1 MTYPVTRRAACGLGL
16 AALATPAGFAR
27 GTASPAEQWGMF
39 EVSLKGPASGN
50 PFVDVHL
57 SATFQQGTE
66 GVEADGFYDGDG
78 VYRIR
83 FMPGLRGEWRYRTK
97 SNVAELDGKTGVFV
111 AGAPAAGNHGPV
123 AVANTFH
130 FAYADGTPYKEIG
143 TTCYAWIQQPDARCD
158 LTVKTLA
165 ASPFNKIRMAIFP
178 NESLPT
184 IPLFPFAG
192 TAPHG
197 WDFTRFN
204 PAFFRRLEKR
214 IGQLRDLGIQADII
228 LFHPYDK
235 GRWGFDSMAAD
246 VDDRY
251 VRYVVAR
258 LAAYRNVWWSMANEY
273 DLMKAKTEKDFD
285 RFFQITQASDP
296 YAHLRSVHH
305 SRKIYNNNHP
315 WVTHASI
322 QNGSAVED
330 DARAELYRE
339 VWRKPVV
346 YDEVKYEGN
355 IDKRWGQLSGEEMVH
370 RFWEGTIAGTYV
382 GHSETIGASVEDTWM
397 GIGGVLRGTSPKRL
411 GFLRQVME
419 SGPANGIDPIDKWQ
433 DHHLGGEAGSYY
445 LRYFGSDAPTQWPF
459 MLPKVGLAEGQRF
472 TVEILDTWAMTIAPV
487 PGTFTLRKLDDYNFA
502 DADGRAVTLPGK
514 PWIALR
520 IRKA

>member
-143 TTCYAWIQQPDARCD
+143 TTCYAWIHQPDARCD

-184 IPLFPFAG
+184 LPLFPFAG

-214 IGQLRDLGIQADII
+214 IGQLRDLGIQADI
-228 LFHPYDK
+228 
-235 GRWGFDSMAAD
+235 
-246 VDDRY
+246 
-251 VRYVVAR
+251 
-258 LAAYRNVWWSMANEY
+258 
-273 DLMKAKTEKDFD
+273 
-285 RFFQITQASDP
+285 
-296 YAHLRSVHH
+296 
-305 SRKIYNNNHP
+305 
-315 WVTHASI
+315 
-322 QNGSAVED
+322 
-330 DARAELYRE
+330 
-339 VWRKPVV
+339 
-346 YDEVKYEGN
+346 
-355 IDKRWGQLSGEEMVH
+355 
-370 RFWEGTIAGTYV
+370 
-382 GHSETIGASVEDTWM
+382 
-397 GIGGVLRGTSPKRL
+397 
-411 GFLRQVME
+411 
-419 SGPANGIDPIDKWQ
+419 
-433 DHHLGGEAGSYY
+433 
-445 LRYFGSDAPTQWPF
+445 
-459 MLPKVGLAEGQRF
+459 
-472 TVEILDTWAMTIAPV
+472 
-487 PGTFTLRKLDDYNFA
+487 
-502 DADGRAVTLPGK
+502 
-514 PWIALR
+514 
-520 IRKA
+520 